1 MKRRIL
7 ASLLSLVM
15 MLSLLPTAVW
25 AVDDEGST
33 SSGNGWPSGATGITV
48 ATEKYSVK
56 DYDEDKTNVT
66 ASTTIWYKIDS
77 DTLTIGGKGAISDYS
92 NTSKLTNVLRFT
104 QADWYMVKDTIKNVV
119 IEAGITGIGTLA
131 IANMTHLE
139 SIEIKGADV
148 ELARGAVNNYQGND
162 GTLTI
167 TVPLSVYQ
175 QNKMGENGWF
185 TESSQNPNP
194 TIEFVISNVN
204 DIEAHY
210 ADVLKLDAADSAN
223 WSAIAAAYE
232 EYEALPD
239 VVKTQLKDSVGT
251 PLAEKYAT
259 ASNLRGWPAG
269 AKGINI
275 ALEGFNGSNMD
286 KIGTSDT
293 FWYLLD
299 GSTLKLGGD
308 GAFPYTGYDSSSAT
322 DHNLGFSHA
331 SWYDDRASITSVDV
345 AEGIT
350 KLDYLNLTN
359 LYNCDDIYLRNK
371 EIELVNG
378 AVCGYT
384 GDANGKLTLHLYK
397 SAYDKLPSGWYMLNN
412 LTTAP
417 EHRYLDPTL
426 SYSFLEVEAFESKY
440 EAIWA
445 LGVSLND
452 EQKETVKAAYNEYQG
467 MDAMLQNQLMNMDTL
482 SSGQTYGA
490 KLLELYSLTTGGT
503 VAKFPG
509 TTDIYYSY
517 DEETKTLTLT
527 YTGSGTGTIPDYN
540 QYTAPLGSVQIENVV
555 IDSKITSVGAYALAN
570 HGDITVYASV
580 NTTLAENYAA
590 GSTVTLIYSETQAF
604 IDTYAQVWTLTGVVP
619 AGIVENGVSKN
630 DAFVAVKNAVTAY
643 KKLNSNVEAQLKKL
657 KIDGGSTYYAQLL
670 RSPAQMISTT

>member
-223 WSAIAAAYE
+223 WRAIAAAYE
-232 EYEALPD
+232 A
-239 VVKTQLKDSVGT
+239 VS
-251 PLAEKYAT
+251 
-259 ASNLRGWPAG
+259 
-269 AKGINI
+269 
-275 ALEGFNGSNMD
+275 
-286 KIGTSDT
+286 
-293 FWYLLD
+293 
-299 GSTLKLGGD
+299 
-308 GAFPYTGYDSSSAT
+308 YT
-322 DHNLGFSHA
+322 H
-331 SWYDDRASITSVDV
+331 
-345 AEGIT
+345 
-350 KLDYLNLTN
+350 
-359 LYNCDDIYLRNK
+359 
-371 EIELVNG
+371 
-378 AVCGYT
+378 
-384 GDANGKLTLHLYK
+384 LTL
-397 SAYDKLPSGWYMLNN
+397 
-412 LTTAP
+412 
-417 EHRYLDPTL
+417 PT
-426 SYSFLEVEAFESKY
+426 
-440 EAIWA
+440 
-445 LGVSLND
+445 N
-452 EQKETVKAAYNEYQG
+452 
-467 MDAMLQNQLMNMDTL
+467 
-482 SSGQTYGA
+482 
-490 KLLELYSLTTGGT
+490 
-503 VAKFPG
+503 
-509 TTDIYYSY
+509 
-517 DEETKTLTLT
+517 
-527 YTGSGTGTIPDYN
+527 
-540 QYTAPLGSVQIENVV
+540 
-555 IDSKITSVGAYALAN
+555 
-570 HGDITVYASV
+570 
-580 NTTLAENYAA
+580 
-590 GSTVTLIYSETQAF
+590 
-604 IDTYAQVWTLTGVVP
+604 
-619 AGIVENGVSKN
+619 
-630 DAFVAVKNAVTAY
+630 
-643 KKLNSNVEAQLKKL
+643 
-657 KIDGGSTYYAQLL
+657 
-670 RSPAQMISTT
+670 

>member
-210 ADVLKLDAADSAN
+210 
-223 WSAIAAAYE
+223 E
-232 EYEALPD
+232 
-239 VVKTQLKDSVGT
+239 
-251 PLAEKYAT
+251 
-259 ASNLRGWPAG
+259 
-269 AKGINI
+269 
-275 ALEGFNGSNMD
+275 
-286 KIGTSDT
+286 IG
-293 FWYLLD
+293 
-299 GSTLKLGGD
+299 
-308 GAFPYTGYDSSSAT
+308 
-322 DHNLGFSHA
+322 
-331 SWYDDRASITSVDV
+331 RAHV
-345 AEGIT
+345 
-350 KLDYLNLTN
+350 
-359 LYNCDDIYLRNK
+359 
-371 EIELVNG
+371 
-378 AVCGYT
+378 
-384 GDANGKLTLHLYK
+384 
-397 SAYDKLPSGWYMLNN
+397 
-412 LTTAP
+412 
-417 EHRYLDPTL
+417 
-426 SYSFLEVEAFESKY
+426 
-440 EAIWA
+440 
-445 LGVSLND
+445 
-452 EQKETVKAAYNEYQG
+452 
-467 MDAMLQNQLMNMDTL
+467 
-482 SSGQTYGA
+482 
-490 KLLELYSLTTGGT
+490 
-503 VAKFPG
+503 
-509 TTDIYYSY
+509 
-517 DEETKTLTLT
+517 
-527 YTGSGTGTIPDYN
+527 
-540 QYTAPLGSVQIENVV
+540 
-555 IDSKITSVGAYALAN
+555 
-570 HGDITVYASV
+570 
-580 NTTLAENYAA
+580 
-590 GSTVTLIYSETQAF
+590 
-604 IDTYAQVWTLTGVVP
+604 
-619 AGIVENGVSKN
+619 
-630 DAFVAVKNAVTAY
+630 
-643 KKLNSNVEAQLKKL
+643 
-657 KIDGGSTYYAQLL
+657 
-670 RSPAQMISTT
+670 